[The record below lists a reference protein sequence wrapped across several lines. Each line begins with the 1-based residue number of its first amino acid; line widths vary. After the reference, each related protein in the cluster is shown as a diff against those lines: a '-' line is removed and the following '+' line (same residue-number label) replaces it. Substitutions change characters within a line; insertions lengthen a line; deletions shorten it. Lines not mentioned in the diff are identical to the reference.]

1 MLFKF
6 QISFMCVCE
15 KVQVKNCKS
24 TMMFSG
30 CTALKYSC
38 SLLLDGQNSRHE
50 TTEDGF
56 ETNMTMQEKRRILF
70 LVGPVLFHDK
80 HMDYAAWIRSS
91 ECSVLINVHVIYSS
105 TVKFTTQTDSIKH
118 GLHTVCHQAS
128 GANCGADAWRFD
140 NIATHV
146 LGAEASASWFV
157 GSGGWW
163 WTVI

>member
-1 MLFKF
+1 MTSVSLMSWLWPCLTCARFHSCACISSPLQMLFKF

-38 SLLLDGQNSRHE
+38 SLLLDGQNSWHE

-80 HMDYAAWIRSS
+80 HMDYAA
-91 ECSVLINVHVIYSS
+91 
-105 TVKFTTQTDSIKH
+105 
-118 GLHTVCHQAS
+118 
-128 GANCGADAWRFD
+128 
-140 NIATHV
+140 
-146 LGAEASASWFV
+146 
-157 GSGGWW
+157 
-163 WTVI
+163 